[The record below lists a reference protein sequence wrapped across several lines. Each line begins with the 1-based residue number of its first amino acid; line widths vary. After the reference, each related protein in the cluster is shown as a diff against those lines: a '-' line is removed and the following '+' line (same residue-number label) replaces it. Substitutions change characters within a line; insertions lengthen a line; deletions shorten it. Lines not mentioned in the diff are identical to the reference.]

1 MPGGCGVDNRK
12 CYQEKLQ
19 IHMIQ
24 PSDCGSSADR
34 RAFIMSSFSV
44 LCLGF
49 TAAFAPD
56 RLFRRNGGVNAC
68 IIKIRV
74 VIPPAV
80 VILPC
85 NFSRF
90 QFGGLLLPGTEALL
104 KICGFGAAVKYV
116 GTKADQPIGILNAD
130 QFPIRK
136 ENSPARSARQ
146 K

>member
-1 MPGGCGVDNRK
+1 
-12 CYQEKLQ
+12 
-19 IHMIQ
+19 
-24 PSDCGSSADR
+24 
-34 RAFIMSSFSV
+34 MSSFSV

-85 NFSRF
+85 KFPRF

-116 GTKADQPIGILNAD
+116 GTNRMPAGAILHTCNGD
-130 QFPIRK
+130 SSRTRI
-136 ENSPARSARQ
+136 
-146 K
+146 

>member
-1 MPGGCGVDNRK
+1 
-12 CYQEKLQ
+12 
-19 IHMIQ
+19 
-24 PSDCGSSADR
+24 
-34 RAFIMSSFSV
+34 MSSFSV

-85 NFSRF
+85 NFPRF

-104 KICGFGAAVKYV
+104 KICCFGAAVKYV

-130 QFPIRK
+130 QFPIFQRK
-136 ENSPARSARQ
+136 QCVHQSIYPNRRMRCVPAGLRHHRR
-146 K
+146 